1 MVEMKLLA
9 FTSDPEELVCRC
21 ARNDYYPGKVWED
34 DLETVMASV
43 KGDTLEEKQELLLKK
58 LMLRGHWGVFE
69 HPQMTLWYRV
79 SRACMAQI
87 TRHRHVSFDIQSMRY
102 VDFSGM
108 DPKDPDNILWPRTW
122 DHEKVK
128 SREGTKAMGLSV
140 DERRAMIEGVY
151 TRSVEAYNELVGA
164 GMPKE
169 DARMLLPI
177 GTKVNVTSSMNVRA
191 AFHIISMRGAGDAQ
205 AEIQELADGIR
216 EIIREQMPITTRI
229 WEENRSAIERQRL
242 SP

>member
-1 MVEMKLLA
+1 MVETRLLSI
-9 FTSDPEELVCRC
+9 TSDAEELVCRC

-34 DLETVMASV
+34 DFGTVMASV
-43 KGDTLEEKQELLLKK
+43 GGDTLGEKKHNLLKK

-69 HPQMTLWYRV
+69 HATMTLWFRV

-102 VDFSGM
+102 VNFSQI
-108 DPKDPDNILWPRTW
+108 DPTSEDDIHYPRTW
-122 DHEKVK
+122 EAEKVK
-128 SREGTKAMGLSV
+128 AREGTRAITLPV
-140 DERRAMIEGVY
+140 EERRRLIEETY
-151 TRSVEAYNELVGA
+151 TRCLEAYNELVDA

-177 GTKVNVTSSMNVRA
+177 GTKVNITASMNLRT
-191 AFHIISMRGAGDAQ
+191 AFHIVSMRGAGDAQ

-216 EIIREQMPITTRI
+216 EVMDKHLPTAMGI
-229 WEENRSAIERQRL
+229 WNENKAAIERQRL